1 VSLLNELDENE
12 RAVVRKGRAA
22 FVAPMLA
29 TLTKDRFSDPAWIFE
44 RKLDGVRTIAVHDG
58 AGAMLWSRNEKPMSS
73 TYPEVVDAVAAR
85 VTPGTVL
92 DGEIVAFDG
101 AQTSFERLQ
110 GRLGLHDPRAAL
122 ASGIAVFLYVF
133 DVLVLDGYDV
143 TGLPLRTRKR
153 LLREAVDL
161 GGSLRMSI
169 HRNTE
174 GVAFLQKACERGWE
188 GLVAKR
194 ADAPYRPGRRSPD
207 WLKFKCV
214 HGQELVIGGWTDPE
228 GSRSGAP
235 GVHEAAGQRCKPGS
249 GTHSVEYRSP
259 QVTSSGSLLEPH
271 RTPRRDPAG
280 AARAAP
286 CRAQGQV
293 GAVQEQGQVGG
304 DDVIRSRRAQHRP
317 GVRPSEVGVADAV
330 GHLGGVLAAHAAR
343 VDTRP
348 AGWILG
354 GLVGGPPGCGPPTT
368 ERLAAHAAGAAA
380 LRSIHSG
387 GRWCR

>member
-1 VSLLNELDENE
+1 MPAQDPWWVS
-12 RAVVRKGRAA
+12 RAA
-22 FVAPMLA
+22 GSGSDEGSVIPSYPGPWSAP
-29 TLTKDRFSDPAWIFE
+29 PE
-44 RKLDGVRTIAVHDG
+44 YRK
-58 AGAMLWSRNEKPMSS
+58 
-73 TYPEVVDAVAAR
+73 
-85 VTPGTVL
+85 
-92 DGEIVAFDG
+92 
-101 AQTSFERLQ
+101 
-110 GRLGLHDPRAAL
+110 
-122 ASGIAVFLYVF
+122 
-133 DVLVLDGYDV
+133 
-143 TGLPLRTRKR
+143 
-153 LLREAVDL
+153 
-161 GGSLRMSI
+161 
-169 HRNTE
+169 
-174 GVAFLQKACERGWE
+174 
-188 GLVAKR
+188 LVAKDKDFDIFSGVGSGEQDMQPKVWR
-194 ADAPYRPGRRSPD
+194 RSCSSTAEPRPGLCR
-207 WLKFKCV
+207 
-214 HGQELVIGGWTDPE
+214 
-228 GSRSGAP
+228 AP